1 MRLRIMSEEKKFD
14 HLKIEKVEEG
24 NYAVISINRPD
35 RLNALQTK
43 TLKEIAEAL
52 EPFELDPNVRCVV
65 LRGTKDYTKKPAFSA
80 GADLSAG
87 MSKDAS
93 PKNTV
98 HMCHEMFRKHKW
110 YDLIEEFPKPIIAAV
125 DGFALGGGLELTL
138 VCDIV
143 IATKRSRFGLPE
155 INRGIFP
162 ANGGTQRL
170 FRSLGLNRV
179 KKMMFF
185 GDHYSAEQMYEW
197 GFVAYLTDEE
207 EFEDF
212 VHEKASWLGNAAT
225 NSLFVIK
232 KSIQY
237 GTQVPLNIGLQFE
250 HLGYGI
256 NSQSK
261 DVIEG
266 VTAFLQKRE
275 PKFKGQ

>member
-212 VHEKASWLGNAAT
+212 RRVVEGMTEAEKADVEQLSDEQIRRLAQRCGADTANVSIFT
-225 NSLFVIK
+225 N
-232 KSIQY
+232 
-237 GTQVPLNIGLQFE
+237 
-250 HLGYGI
+250 GY
-256 NSQSK
+256 
-261 DVIEG
+261 VL
-266 VTAFLQKRE
+266 AKRKTE
-275 PKFKGQ
+275 AI